1 MSKALYA
8 FGFMAMCCVILVIHE
23 NTAREQTKLNDD
35 PFLASVEARVVAV
48 AQHRLKSRLAED
60 AAQRHISEARKAIKA
75 SLMDADADN
84 QLHIEKYHAEQQL
97 LAAEEAPKPAA
108 PATAAAPAAAPS
120 TKKQFTWAELNAGDD
135 AEEEQAKISK
145 KDTHNLMKGLLAAPK
160 VDADEA
166 ESGGATMVTT
176 EFSDDETQEQESPK
190 AKIAKITDAADSAAE
205 QEEQEEAPPAQ
216 EEVEIKAPAQKEEEV
231 ETEVKEAPKKAA
243 KAAPKV
249 EKKAV
254 AQKVA
259 AKVAKTA
266 KKVEAAAKPAPKE
279 ATKEATKEAADK
291 VKAAPVPESQE
302 VEEEEPIV
310 ADGYKEDDEYANY
323 DKDDDW

>member
-1 MSKALYA
+1 M
-8 FGFMAMCCVILVIHE
+8 
-23 NTAREQTKLNDD
+23 
-35 PFLASVEARVVAV
+35 VAV

-108 PATAAAPAAAPS
+108 SATAAAAATAAAPAAAPS

-135 AEEEQAKISK
+135 AEEEQAKVSK

-166 ESGGATMVTT
+166 ETGGATMVTT
-176 EFSDDETQEQESPK
+176 EFSDEETKEQESPK
-190 AKIAKITDAADSAAE
+190 ATIAKITDAADSAAE

-216 EEVEIKAPAQKEEEV
+216 EVEIKAEAAPAVEKAPQASPAQKEEEV
-231 ETEVKEAPKKAA
+231 ETEVKEAPKKVPKKAA

-266 KKVEAAAKPAPKE
+266 KKVEAAAKPAPKQ
-279 ATKEATKEAADK
+279 ATKEAADK

-310 ADGYKEDDEYANY
+310 ADGYKEDDEYENY